1 MECYIIYYIINERCE
16 CCDFC
21 SLDNGE
27 HNLKIHSIHREK
39 PKEFKYDN
47 IKIGDTHHTIELL
60 ENDGSYCIYYI
71 QKAKI
76 EL

>member
-47 IKIGDTHHTIELL
+47 IEIGDTHYTIELSD
-60 ENDGSYCIYYI
+60 NNGYYHNYCI